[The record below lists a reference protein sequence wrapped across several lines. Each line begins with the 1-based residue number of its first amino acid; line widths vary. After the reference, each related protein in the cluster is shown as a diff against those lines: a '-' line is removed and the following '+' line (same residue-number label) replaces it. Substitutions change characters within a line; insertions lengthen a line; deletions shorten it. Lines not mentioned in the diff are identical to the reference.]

1 MIIPFDRHHAGA
13 VANLFLANSTIMPL
27 PAFGITLD
35 NALASNRN

>member
-1 MIIPFDRHHAGA
+1 LIGTTLARSR
-13 VANLFLANSTIMPL
+13 NLFLANSTIVPL